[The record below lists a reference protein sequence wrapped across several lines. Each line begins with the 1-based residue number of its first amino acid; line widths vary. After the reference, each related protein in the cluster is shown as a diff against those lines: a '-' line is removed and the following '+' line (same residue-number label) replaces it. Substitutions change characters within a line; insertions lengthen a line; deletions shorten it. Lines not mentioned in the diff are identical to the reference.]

1 MLLGGGSRSIRG
13 VPENRYRTI
22 FRGRRVFPVSHAFH
36 GLCFF
41 GESRAIC
48 RRNVPPFPIPQ
59 DDGPVAMVDTAYFYL
74 AFYRQSLFRA
84 WDNLTPMQ
92 YVSLLITIAVVGY
105 LSMRGVSHK

>member
-1 MLLGGGSRSIRG
+1 
-13 VPENRYRTI
+13 
-22 FRGRRVFPVSHAFH
+22 
-36 GLCFF
+36 
-41 GESRAIC
+41 
-48 RRNVPPFPIPQ
+48 
-59 DDGPVAMVDTAYFYL
+59 MVDTAYFYL